1 MPEKTGQDAASASSA
16 HPPLRTG
23 HPYFMYDNIHDMA
36 RVLGV
41 CLSDDMLRRVRGV
54 AETIVRRGTKKVFLV
69 GCGTSLNIG
78 KALVPCVEQKAGIPA
93 GASDSLEFMLYPSPD
108 LDAKAAVI
116 AISHSG
122 NSRVTVQA
130 AEFARQHGAYTLCMV
145 GDPQGKLVQAGDVA
159 LLDPGGVEH
168 NGPKIRSYIVSCF
181 QGLLLCLM
189 IQEIKTGV
197 SLIPQL
203 AGLPEAAAQFI
214 RDVEP
219 RAKQVAGEWAK
230 QVQSYMVAGS
240 GSDAGNAVEI
250 ALKILE
256 TIPTPANGFDVEEYT
271 HGPIL
276 STKTDRALIVLQG
289 TPEGQKRCVQAAYA
303 ASAVTDKIMV
313 VTADAQA
320 GWPTNAVVWQIP
332 AGFGSA
338 GFVLSP
344 MPAQILVYYL
354 CLALGTNPDHASTAS
369 PQMTELY
376 HRAFPPGMH

>member
-1 MPEKTGQDAASASSA
+1 
-16 HPPLRTG
+16 
-23 HPYFMYDNIHDMA
+23 
-36 RVLGV
+36 
-41 CLSDDMLRRVRGV
+41 
-54 AETIVRRGTKKVFLV
+54 V
-69 GCGTSLNIG
+69 GN
-78 KALVPCVEQKAGIPA
+78 
-93 GASDSLEFMLYPSPD
+93 
-108 LDAKAAVI
+108 
-116 AISHSG
+116 
-122 NSRVTVQA
+122 
-130 AEFARQHGAYTLCMV
+130 
-145 GDPQGKLVQAGDVA
+145 PQGKLVQAGDVV

-189 IQEIKTGV
+189 IREIKTGA

-203 AGLPEAAAQFI
+203 SGLPEAAAQFI

-219 RAKQVAGEWAK
+219 KAKQVAGEWAK

-240 GSDAGNAVEI
+240 GSDAGNAIEI

-276 STKTDRALIVLQG
+276 STKPDRALIVLQG
-289 TPEGQKRCVQAAYA
+289 TPEGKKRCVEAAYA

-313 VTADAQA
+313 VTEDARA
-320 GWPTNAVVWQIP
+320 GWPEGAVVWQIP
-332 AGFGSA
+332 TGFSSA

-344 MPAQILVYYL
+344 MPAQVLVYYL

-369 PQMTELY
+369 PQMAELY